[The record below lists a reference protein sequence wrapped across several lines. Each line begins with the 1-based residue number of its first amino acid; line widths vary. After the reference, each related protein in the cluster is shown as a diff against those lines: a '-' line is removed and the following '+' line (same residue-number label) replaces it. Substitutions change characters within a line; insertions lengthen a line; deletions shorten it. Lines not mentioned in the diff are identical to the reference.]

1 LERSGTG
8 YFFDRRTPSYVDLAL
23 FCELLELSE
32 ADKVPTFAL
41 GFELPRLGN
50 LLENHDATAGTS
62 AKYVRSPRRAPRYK
76 RPGYTYVE

>member
-1 LERSGTG
+1 
-8 YFFDRRTPSYVDLAL
+8 
-23 FCELLELSE
+23 
-32 ADKVPTFAL
+32 
-41 GFELPRLGN
+41 LGN